1 MCGASL
7 KPTTSPKSNAMTRR
21 MEAPVLIVGGG
32 PVGLSCALELAWR
45 GIESLLV
52 ERTDGVV
59 RYSKMGGVAIRTME
73 FCRRWGIAEAVRG
86 CGFPEE
92 YPLHQVFCTSLAGYL
107 LKDIPYPSMGKE
119 PIPPESPERRQRC
132 PQLWFDPVLAKAAR
146 ECGRVTLRYQCEL
159 ESLEQHANAVRGIAR
174 DVETGERV
182 EIDAQYVIACDG
194 AGSSI
199 RRALRIDFEGEVLS
213 YSTGIY
219 FRTPGLVN
227 LHNKGPAERYMLIG
241 PEGMWGNLTVVD
253 GDAYWRLTVT
263 GARTKVE
270 ATDFDAV
277 GALKR
282 CLGTDAIPFE
292 IDAVMPWRRSR
303 LVAERFSNERIFLA
317 GDAAHVTAPNGG
329 YGMNTGIGDAVDL
342 GWKIE
347 GALAGWAGPG
357 LLKSYEPERR
367 PVAWRN
373 VNAAAA
379 NFANV
384 TPSLDYSGVLDDTPA
399 GDAKRREIGEAFDR
413 GTRGEWETLG
423 VVLGYRYDPS
433 PVIVP
438 DGTAPTPDDP
448 RSYVPTSRPGH
459 RAPHAWLQDG
469 RSTLDLFGKGY
480 VMLRFGRDAPDPAP
494 FIAAATRR
502 KVPLSVVDIADPAI
516 AHLYER
522 KLVLV
527 RPDGHTAWRGD
538 KVPVDPL
545 AVIDTVR
552 GAG

>member
-1 MCGASL
+1 
-7 KPTTSPKSNAMTRR
+7 MTVRLD
-21 MEAPVLIVGGG
+21 APVLIVGGG

-45 GIESLLV
+45 GIESLLI
-52 ERTDGVV
+52 EQDDGVV

-73 FCRRWGIAEAVRG
+73 ICRRWGIASQVRG
-86 CGFPEE
+86 CGFPED

-146 ECGRVTLRYQCEL
+146 ECSDVTLRYHCKL
-159 ESLEQHANAVRGIAR
+159 ASLEQSANGVRGIAC
-174 DVETGERV
+174 DMQTGERI
-182 EIDAQYVIACDG
+182 EIAAQYVIACDG
-194 AGSSI
+194 AGSGI
-199 RRALRIDFEGEVLS
+199 RRSLGIEFEGEVLS

-227 LHNKGPAERYMLIG
+227 LHDKGPAERYMLIG

-253 GDAYWRLTVT
+253 GHAYWRLTVT
-263 GARTKVE
+263 GARDRVE
-270 ATDFDAV
+270 AEDFDAV
-277 GALKR
+277 AALKR
-282 CLGTDAIPFE
+282 CFGTDAIPFE

-303 LVAERFSNERIFLA
+303 LVAQRFREGRIFLA

-329 YGMNTGIGDAVDL
+329 YGMNTGIGDAVDIC
-342 GWKIE
+342 WKIDA
-347 GALAGWAGPG
+347 ALSGWAGPG
-357 LLKSYEPERR
+357 LLDSYDAERR

-384 TPSLDYSGVLDDTPA
+384 TPKLDYSSVLDDTPI
-399 GDAKRREIGEAFDR
+399 GERKRREIGEAFDR

-423 VVLGYRYDPS
+423 VVLGYRYDTS
-433 PVIVP
+433 PVVVG
-438 DGTAPTPDDP
+438 DRSAPTPDDP
-448 RSYVPTSRPGH
+448 QVYVPTSRPGH
-459 RAPHAWLQDG
+459 RAPHAWLSHG

-480 VMLRFGRDAPDPAP
+480 VMMRFGPHAPDPSA
-494 FIAAATRR
+494 FVAAATRR
-502 KVPLSVVDIADPAI
+502 KLPLTVVESADPEI
-516 AHLYER
+516 AGLYER

-538 KVPVDPL
+538 CVPADPSTI
-545 AVIDTVR
+545 IDTVR